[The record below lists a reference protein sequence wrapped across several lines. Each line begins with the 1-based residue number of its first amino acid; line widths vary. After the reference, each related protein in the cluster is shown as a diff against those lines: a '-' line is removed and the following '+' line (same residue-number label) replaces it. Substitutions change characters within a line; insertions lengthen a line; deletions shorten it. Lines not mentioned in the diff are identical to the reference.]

1 MPVDVIVVDKE
12 AGDRRVPVG
21 RLGCLEVVFLL
32 NEDMWF
38 KSDRKEILVAVQM
51 EVLSNACL
59 S

>member
-1 MPVDVIVVDKE
+1 MPVDVIVVDKK

-38 KSDRKEILVAVQM
+38 KRSKNVVAVHM
-51 EVLSNACL
+51 
-59 S
+59 